1 MTHFGVPVL
10 VVTDR
15 RFWRRSIGSEQ
26 RIANLIEHLVQRNA
40 PLSVGYL
47 GRISADEREAL
58 AGFCAPLPGLAVHGR
73 AADLSSRIVDALS
86 SLPAMLPQRRMN
98 PLLVERSR
106 TRRRFVQRLLR
117 ELTPRAVIVEFTRLT
132 STVYPRD
139 PARSVA
145 TVYLIDTHDLL
156 HQRATRF
163 REHGATV
170 ALDVD
175 AREEA
180 EALAT
185 YDAILAIQP
194 VDARAIRALLP
205 EKPVLVVPH
214 GIELPVPA
222 PGFAPGPRPIR
233 VGFLGGRD
241 ESNHAGLHWFLDH
254 VWSKLAARFGE
265 RVELVVAGQIAA
277 NWTRA
282 EKGMRLMG
290 TLDSIRDFWPAIDI
304 AINPVRFGSGLKIK
318 NVEALA
324 YARALVTSP
333 IGAEGLESAAPAGL
347 FIAATPEDW
356 LAILATW
363 IEAPEQIE
371 ETARA
376 GRAHAERHFSPRAAF
391 AELDAFLDAL
401 LDAHLDTLPEARAE
415 ARRGR
420 GTPP

>member
-1 MTHFGVPVL
+1 MTHAGAPVL

-26 RIANLIEHLVQRNA
+26 RIASLIEHLAQRDE
-40 PLSVGYL
+40 PLSVAYL
-47 GRISADEREAL
+47 GRVPANEREAL
-58 AGFCAPLPGLAVHGR
+58 AGFCAPLPGLAVQAR
-73 AADLSSRIVDALS
+73 ATDFSSRIVDALS
-86 SLPAMLPQRRMN
+86 AVRQTLPQRRTN
-98 PLLVERSR
+98 PLLLERSR
-106 TRRRFVQRLLR
+106 ARRRFVQRLLR

-132 STVYPRD
+132 STVHPRD
-139 PARSVA
+139 PARSAA

-156 HQRATRF
+156 HQRAIRF

-185 YDAILAIQP
+185 YDAILAIQAA
-194 VDARAIRALLP
+194 DARTLRALLP
-205 EKPVLVVPH
+205 EKSVLVVPH

-241 ESNHAGLHWFLDH
+241 ESNRAGLHWFLDH

-304 AINPVRFGSGLKIK
+304 AINPVQFGSGLKIK

-356 LAILATW
+356 LAILAAW
-363 IEAPEQIE
+363 IGAPERIGK
-371 ETARA
+371 TGRA
-376 GRAHAERHFSPRAAF
+376 GRAHAERYFSPRAAF
-391 AELDAFLDAL
+391 AELDAFLDTL
-401 LDAHLDTLPEARAE
+401 LDTLPEARAE
-415 ARRGR
+415 DRQER